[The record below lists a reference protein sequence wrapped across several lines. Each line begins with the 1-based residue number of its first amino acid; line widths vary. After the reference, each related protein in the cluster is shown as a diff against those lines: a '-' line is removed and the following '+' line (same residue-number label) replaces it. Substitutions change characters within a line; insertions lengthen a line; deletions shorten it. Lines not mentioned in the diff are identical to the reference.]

1 MNKQLFS
8 LFAIV
13 ACIAFSCHSAKQN
26 PNVIKIAAT
35 PVPQAE
41 MLNYIK
47 PDLKEQGY
55 DLEVVVMDDYNLP
68 NRALADKE
76 VDANFF
82 QHIPFFEQQKQQ
94 FHYPI
99 CILAKI
105 HVEPMGIYSQ
115 KVTSLNNLPDG
126 AVVAIPNDPTNEGRA
141 LLLLQKQGLITIH
154 SAGMNSIT
162 VRNILTNPKKL
173 KFQEVDAAMLSRTL
187 PDVSLAVIPTNY
199 ALQSGL
205 SPQKNALALE
215 DKSSLYVN
223 VIAVR
228 CDDLSEPKLL
238 ALKQAMTSQKMKDY
252 IDSHYQ
258 GAVIPAFEVSKSQ

>member
-1 MNKQLFS
+1 MNKKLS
-8 LFAIV
+8 ILLACV
-13 ACIAFSCHSAKQN
+13 AALTFSCHSSKSQ
-26 PNVIKIAAT
+26 PNIIKVAAT

-41 MLNYIK
+41 MLEFIK

-82 QHIPFFEQQKQQ
+82 QHIPFFEQQKKQ
-94 FHYPI
+94 FNYPI

-115 KVTSLNNLPDG
+115 KVTSLSNITDG

-154 SAGMNSIT
+154 SAGMSNIT
-162 VRNILTNPKKL
+162 VRNILSNPKKL
-173 KFQEVDAAMLSRTL
+173 KFQEVDAAMLTRVL
-187 PDVSLAVIPTNY
+187 PDVTLAVIPTNY
-199 ALQSGL
+199 ALQVNL
-205 SPQKNALALE
+205 SPQKNALAHE
-215 DKSSLYVN
+215 DKSSLYAN
-223 VIAVR
+223 IIAVR
-228 CDDLSEPKLL
+228 CNDVNEPKLL
-238 ALKQAMTSQKMKDY
+238 ALKAAMTSKKMHDY
-252 IDSHYQ
+252 IVDHYQ
-258 GAVIPAFEVSKSQ
+258 GAVVPAFDAPAQ